1 MFSAKFRPLLLVL
14 MIILQMGLIAPVLKA
29 EAPDLAI
36 NKYSVSPDTIVEG
49 EEFTLTVNIQNEA
62 EEDLS
67 QVSIELGDNS
77 GYTLIGSKTSIQLA
91 ELMAP
96 GQSESF
102 SIDLLYQGGGDGQLP
117 LRFTYNKDNY
127 PQPIREEKYLSV
139 PVDGEG
145 GPEEERLIAIEDKET
160 IYTRAG
166 SEVKA
171 SIKLK
176 NLSNYGLEEVLIKA
190 SLDSDS
196 PFSFPAE
203 QMFYFRS
210 WDSLETKKINI
221 KLSSRADAAD
231 GTYVLH
237 LEGQFIDSTGVS
249 RTNQENLYIQVQDTQ
264 ITPQLLM
271 EYQLDEMDYL
281 TPGQGLQ
288 LPVRIRNEGQIAAR
302 DITITLSGTSPSGI
316 FLSSGSNKRYVDTIR
331 GGSEKPVNYLLDAD
345 SSLPNDRYPLLL
357 QATYTDQSG
366 KSYKTELEIELE
378 VKTETASVEEPIQNA
393 GAKGRVDPVELSQVG
408 LSRLKVG
415 NIRFTGDMKPGKLIN
430 LYCTYYNTGKG
441 SLSNLIIKLEGNF
454 KAVDKT
460 VFMGDM
466 EQNSSGYYE
475 TAFEP
480 QEAGEIL
487 GQLVFSYQDGSGE
500 PLVVVEPFSLNIAE
514 DSPAQEID
522 NPISK
527 GISPWLVII
536 PIIAVAAA
544 LAVWQM
550 QRKRQQLPEASS
562 KE

>member
-1 MFSAKFRPLLLVL
+1 MQR
-14 MIILQMGLIAPVLKA
+14 
-29 EAPDLAI
+29 
-36 NKYSVSPDTIVEG
+36 
-49 EEFTLTVNIQNEA
+49 
-62 EEDLS
+62 
-67 QVSIELGDNS
+67 
-77 GYTLIGSKTSIQLA
+77 
-91 ELMAP
+91 
-96 GQSESF
+96 
-102 SIDLLYQGGGDGQLP
+102 
-117 LRFTYNKDNY
+117 
-127 PQPIREEKYLSV
+127 
-139 PVDGEG
+139 
-145 GPEEERLIAIEDKET
+145 
-160 IYTRAG
+160 
-166 SEVKA
+166 
-171 SIKLK
+171 
-176 NLSNYGLEEVLIKA
+176 
-190 SLDSDS
+190 
-196 PFSFPAE
+196 
-203 QMFYFRS
+203 
-210 WDSLETKKINI
+210 
-221 KLSSRADAAD
+221 
-231 GTYVLH
+231 
-237 LEGQFIDSTGVS
+237 
-249 RTNQENLYIQVQDTQ
+249 
-264 ITPQLLM
+264 
-271 EYQLDEMDYL
+271 
-281 TPGQGLQ
+281 
-288 LPVRIRNEGQIAAR
+288 
-302 DITITLSGTSPSGI
+302 
-316 FLSSGSNKRYVDTIR
+316 
-331 GGSEKPVNYLLDAD
+331 
-345 SSLPNDRYPLLL
+345 
-357 QATYTDQSG
+357 
-366 KSYKTELEIELE
+366 
-378 VKTETASVEEPIQNA
+378 
-393 GAKGRVDPVELSQVG
+393 KGRVDPVELSQVG